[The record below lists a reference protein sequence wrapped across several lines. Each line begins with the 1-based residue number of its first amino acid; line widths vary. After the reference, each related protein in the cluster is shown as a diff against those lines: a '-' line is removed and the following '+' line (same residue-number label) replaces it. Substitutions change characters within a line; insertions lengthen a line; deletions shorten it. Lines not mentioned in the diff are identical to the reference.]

1 MLSWINM
8 NVKRSTVL
16 EVFLSLAAVALVSCG
31 PSGQTSAEKT
41 AAPAAGGGTAPG
53 TVLAAAPPAAAASGA
68 RKESIRD
75 PGFNMTAYDVNV
87 PANWKYEGT
96 YVPGTSCLQTPF
108 PVVRAY
114 SPDGLTEWR
123 RYPRLDWT
131 WTNLANPAGNA
142 PSHPDCLNLKQE
154 ISGQE
159 FLKYFMGV
167 LQIAYVRDSPFP
179 QAAIDQKQKF
189 LDQLNA
195 SAASNSRILKLEP
208 PVQTASF
215 AGAFGEYRNG
225 SFTIEANLMAQVDCI
240 HAPLPAFNQKGAFVE
255 TCNGTV
261 RVVRAPKG
269 QLAAVLAR
277 FESDHIGAFENT
289 QWITR
294 YLTAFRQQ
302 SEQMA
307 RDRQVEF
314 NRAQVV
320 RAQQHQQ
327 FLATMQEGT
336 DRSMARANEAANA
349 RHMIASDWCD
359 YALDQQTVTGPGG
372 TAKVSS
378 SFNHTWTDGLGNYFQ
393 TNDPSANPNGYL
405 TGNWSQA
412 AKVHGDGTPY

>member
-208 PVQTASF
+208 PGPDSQLCRRLRRVPQRELHHRSKPDGPGRLHSLAAPGVQPEGRVRRNLQRHGTRGARPEGATGRC
-215 AGAFGEYRNG
+215 AGA
-225 SFTIEANLMAQVDCI
+225 L
-240 HAPLPAFNQKGAFVE
+240 
-255 TCNGTV
+255 
-261 RVVRAPKG
+261 
-269 QLAAVLAR
+269 
-277 FESDHIGAFENT
+277 
-289 QWITR
+289 
-294 YLTAFRQQ
+294 
-302 SEQMA
+302 
-307 RDRQVEF
+307 
-314 NRAQVV
+314 
-320 RAQQHQQ
+320 
-327 FLATMQEGT
+327 
-336 DRSMARANEAANA
+336 
-349 RHMIASDWCD
+349 
-359 YALDQQTVTGPGG
+359 
-372 TAKVSS
+372 
-378 SFNHTWTDGLGNYFQ
+378 
-393 TNDPSANPNGYL
+393 
-405 TGNWSQA
+405 
-412 AKVHGDGTPY
+412 